1 MFKGDAISQR
11 QQKKGG
17 SFPYREH
24 KMSVSS
30 MLPGPLLGFS
40 KHAGHGRTWLI
51 LLTLKPSAPRVN
63 QNTKR
68 LLSFHLHSTEL
79 SLQDRYAS
87 VLSLLTPLQKLE
99 IIRWLIRQLKRS
111 MGRWNWNNNAIQC
124 NYYNCN
130 ILGIEAQLRPM
141 PRSLHT
147 EVRT

>member
-17 SFPYREH
+17 NFPYGEH

-111 MGRWNWNNNAIQC
+111 MGRWNWNNAIQC